1 MTELGEMGSET
12 TTQSSP
18 VGDLI
23 PKYGGNPKDDAWLT
37 NFFTENH
44 LDFETQPDEVA
55 SPEQVRF
62 VVHLPENVVYYPCS
76 TEVFEA
82 ILNRKSKT
90 YLHERYQQVW
100 KVVEQLVQDLIPD
113 KSRRTFLTELMRI
126 KFEHDTHD
134 SILLPT
140 RLEKRL
146 FKIFIDKSK
155 IDTPYFPAKVERNK
169 MVYELVAGPAFW
181 NTFNWID
188 QQTILSF
195 ESLEDLKSEAARLQ
209 LQRLLQLSVARELW
223 EDGVARPDSPKTDFH
238 RILHRPLRGNGVE
251 ILLKALQR
259 PQEAPGT
266 CTEPPKKILWLCDEA
281 GEIVVDLKIIRFLLG
296 WGHKVIL
303 VVKDGFY
310 LNKITRYDVE
320 NDPVLMEELDGASF
334 IKDSGISKRELL
346 EKLKTDTQLFI
357 ISDGTQERL
366 NFLLTSTTFA
376 RMFKEADLVISKGEG
391 QWRRLFATP
400 FQFTRDVFNV
410 RLGKD
415 GEEILVSYK
424 PKHPEAVKFSE
435 QDLKEKAQALI
446 REMSAAKSRGEK
458 VIFYSAIIGSIPG
471 QMETAV
477 LILTAFVSDLRKTY
491 KKSFIINPAEHFVPG
506 MDADDLMYMWEVV
519 QRSGLIDI
527 WRFQTVEDIE
537 TSFRLLDREF
547 PPEWLGK
554 DATYSTGCTK
564 EMKIALDVQLAHP
577 EMQIIGP
584 AKERFLRRSD
594 YGIGKLYDRRLS
606 GISLP

>member
-1 MTELGEMGSET
+1 MGSKT
-12 TTQSSP
+12 TTQSSH
-18 VGDLI
+18 VGDQL
-23 PKYGGNPKDDAWLT
+23 PQYGGDPKDDAWLT

-55 SPEQVRF
+55 SPEQIRF
-62 VVHLPENVVYYPCS
+62 VVHLPENAVYYPCS

-82 ILNRKSKT
+82 ILNRQSKE
-90 YLHERYQQVW
+90 YLHDRYQEVW
-100 KVVEQLVQDLIPD
+100 KVVERLVQDLIRDEP
-113 KSRRTFLTELMRI
+113 RRTFLTEILRI

-134 SILLPT
+134 GILLPT

-155 IDTPYFPAKVERNK
+155 IDTPYFPAKVELNK
-169 MVYELVAGPAFW
+169 MVNELVAGPAFW

-188 QQTILSF
+188 QQTVLSF

-209 LQRLLQLSVARELW
+209 LQRLLQLSVAHELW
-223 EDGVARPDSPKTDFH
+223 EDGAGGSDPPKIDFH
-238 RILHRPLRGNGVE
+238 RILQRPLGGNGVKT
-251 ILLKALQR
+251 LLKLLQR

-266 CTEPPKKILWLCDEA
+266 STEPPKKILWLCDEA
-281 GEIVVDLKIIRFLLG
+281 GEIVLDLKIIRFLLG

-310 LNKITRYDVE
+310 LDKVTRYDVE
-320 NDPVLMEELDGASF
+320 NDPVLVEELDGALF
-334 IKDSGISKRELL
+334 IKDSSISKRELL

-366 NFLLTSTTFA
+366 NFLLTSSTFA
-376 RMFKEADLVISKGEG
+376 RMFKEADVVISKGEG

-415 GEEILVSYK
+415 GEEVIVSYK

-446 REMSAAKSRGEK
+446 REMTAAKSRGEK

-477 LILTAFVSDLRKTY
+477 LILTAFVGELRKSY
-491 KKSFIINPAEHFVPG
+491 KRSFIINPAEHFVPG

-537 TSFRLLDREF
+537 NSFRLLNREV

-564 EMKIALDVQLAHP
+564 EMNIALDVQLTHP

-606 GISLP
+606 DISLP

>member
-1 MTELGEMGSET
+1 MGSKT
-12 TTQSSP
+12 TTQSSH
-18 VGDLI
+18 VGDQL
-23 PKYGGNPKDDAWLT
+23 PQYGGDPKDDAWLT

-55 SPEQVRF
+55 SPEQIRF
-62 VVHLPENVVYYPCS
+62 VVHLPENAVYYPCS

-82 ILNRKSKT
+82 ILNRQSKE
-90 YLHERYQQVW
+90 YLHDRYQEVW
-100 KVVEQLVQDLIPD
+100 KVVERLVQDLIRDEP
-113 KSRRTFLTELMRI
+113 RRTFLTEILRI

-134 SILLPT
+134 GILLPT

-155 IDTPYFPAKVERNK
+155 IDTPYFPAKVELNK
-169 MVYELVAGPAFW
+169 MVNELVAGPAFW

-188 QQTILSF
+188 QQTVLSF

-209 LQRLLQLSVARELW
+209 LQRLLQLSVAHELW
-223 EDGVARPDSPKTDFH
+223 EDGAGGSDPPKIDFH
-238 RILHRPLRGNGVE
+238 RILQRPLGGNGVKT
-251 ILLKALQR
+251 LLKLLQR

-266 CTEPPKKILWLCDEA
+266 STEPPKKILWLCDEA
-281 GEIVVDLKIIRFLLG
+281 GEIVLDLKIIRFLLG

-310 LNKITRYDVE
+310 LDKVTRYDVE
-320 NDPVLMEELDGASF
+320 NDPVLVEELDGALF
-334 IKDSGISKRELL
+334 IKDSSISKRELL

-366 NFLLTSTTFA
+366 NFLLTSSTFA
-376 RMFKEADLVISKGEG
+376 RMFKEADVVISKGEG

-415 GEEILVSYK
+415 GEEAIVSYK

-446 REMSAAKSRGEK
+446 REMTAAKSRGEK

-477 LILTAFVSDLRKTY
+477 LILTAFVGELRKSY
-491 KKSFIINPAEHFVPG
+491 KRSFIINPAEHFVPG

-537 TSFRLLDREF
+537 NSFRLLNREV

-564 EMKIALDVQLAHP
+564 EMNIALDVQLTHP

-606 GISLP
+606 DISLP

>member
-1 MTELGEMGSET
+1 MPF
-12 TTQSSP
+12 QSTKQPHAVDDS
-18 VGDLI
+18 I
-23 PKYGGNPKDDAWLT
+23 PKCQDDPINDAWLT

-62 VVHLPENVVYYPCS
+62 VVHLPENAVYYPCS
-76 TEVFEA
+76 TELFEA
-82 ILNRKSKT
+82 ILNRQSKSFLYEQYEK
-90 YLHERYQQVW
+90 VW
-100 KVVEQLVQDLIPD
+100 TVVERLVQDLIPD
-113 KSRRTFLTELMRI
+113 ESRRAFLTELLRI

-134 SILLPT
+134 AIILPS

-146 FKIFIDKSK
+146 FKIFMDKSK
-155 IDTPYFPAKVERNK
+155 IDAPYFPGKTQRNR
-169 MVYELVAGPAFW
+169 MVHELITGPFFW
-181 NTFNWID
+181 ETFNWID

-195 ESLEDLKSEAARLQ
+195 ESLEDLKSEVAKLQ
-209 LQRLLQLSVARELW
+209 LQRLLKLCVAHELW
-223 EDGVARPDSPKTDFH
+223 EDGVAGSDAPKIDFNE
-238 RILHRPLRGNGVE
+238 ILHRPLTGNGVE
-251 ILLKALQR
+251 TLVNYLQR
-259 PQEAPGT
+259 PQESPGT
-266 CTEPPKKILWLCDEA
+266 CTEPSKKILWLCGEA
-281 GEIVVDLKIIRFLLG
+281 GEIVVDLKIIRFLRG

-310 LNKITRYDVE
+310 LNKVTRYDVE
-320 NDPVLMEELDGASF
+320 HDPVLMEELHDAYF
-334 IKDSGISKRELL
+334 IKDPGVSKRELL

-376 RMFKEADLVISKGEG
+376 RMFKEADVVISKGKG

-400 FQFTRDVFNV
+400 FRFTRDVFNV
-410 RLGKD
+410 RLGDD
-415 GEEILVSYK
+415 GQEVIVSYK

-435 QDLKEKAQALI
+435 QDLKEKAQGII
-446 REMSAAKSRGEK
+446 REMTEAKNRGEK

-471 QMETAV
+471 QMETAIQ
-477 LILTAFVSDLRKTY
+477 LLTEFVGYLRKSY
-491 KKSFIINPAEHFVPG
+491 KRSFIINPAEHFVPG

-537 TSFRLLDREF
+537 TSFNLLNKEV

-564 EMKIALDVQLAHP
+564 EMNIALDVQKQHP

-584 AKERFLRRSD
+584 AKERFLRRSE

-606 GISLP
+606 DISLP